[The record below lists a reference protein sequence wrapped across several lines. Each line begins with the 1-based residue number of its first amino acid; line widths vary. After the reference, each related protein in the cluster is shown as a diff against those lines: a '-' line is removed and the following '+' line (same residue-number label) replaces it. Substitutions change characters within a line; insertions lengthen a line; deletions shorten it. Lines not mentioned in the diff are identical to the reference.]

1 MSCVF
6 QSWESC
12 FQVLSPFPTSNILGR
27 RHHYRKVGQ
36 EYCFWFS
43 ERTLYQRA
51 FSKCRHMA
59 GQGCPLHGYSVLC
72 YVSDRLGVDN
82 RVERTRDRVNYDGTY
97 TKLFNRV
104 NQEIVKGQ
112 TKHLIIML
120 GISFPMATNRNR
132 CSHRISATR
141 LA

>member
-1 MSCVF
+1 MDSGLI
-6 QSWESC
+6 QANSWNVLC
-12 FQVLSPFPTSNILGR
+12 FPILGELLSSIISFSNIKHPWKKAPLSKSGTR
-27 RHHYRKVGQ
+27 VLFLVLRTDLI
-36 EYCFWFS
+36 S
-43 ERTLYQRA
+43 ESFLEV
-51 FSKCRHMA
+51 SSH

-82 RVERTRDRVNYDGTY
+82 RVERTRYRVNYQDTY

-120 GISFPMATNRNR
+120 G
-132 CSHRISATR
+132 R
-141 LA
+141 LAPLRH